1 MENNKFDVNLT
12 HKTEIEVVSPVKLFL
27 SRLLNIVEYG
37 LSTAFFFGGLGF
49 AITHI
54 GSKDIYEAPGG
65 FAVAIFVPIGL
76 HLVRKTVDYLFNL
89 EE

>member
-1 MENNKFDVNLT
+1 MEENKFDVNLT

-27 SRLLNIVEYG
+27 TRLLNVTEYG
-37 LSTAFFFGGLGF
+37 LSTAFFLGGLGF

-65 FAVAIFVPIGL
+65 FAVAIFVPVGL
-76 HLVRKTVDYLFNL
+76 HLVRKTIDYILNL
-89 EE
+89 GE